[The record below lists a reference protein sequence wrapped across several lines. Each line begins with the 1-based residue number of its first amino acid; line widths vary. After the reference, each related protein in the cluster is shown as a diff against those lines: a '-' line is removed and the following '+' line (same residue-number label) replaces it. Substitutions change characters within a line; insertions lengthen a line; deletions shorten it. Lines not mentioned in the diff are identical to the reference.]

1 MEIRDLNIHSASLQ
15 PSPVELK
22 ASLAKQPSSSISTA
36 NTSAHLSPLAE
47 LAYTHDIQ
55 ELTYNASETRF
66 AYYQNGGE
74 IALRAHSVT
83 DVQLRQETMNFDLTF
98 SAEALGLTAADF
110 ADNGNRPITISFS
123 YQQMEMDFSYEAS
136 TKLVETLRKPDEI
149 LVDLAKA
156 LREVL
161 KDRGNKS
168 VTYVLD
174 EAARKVLASS
184 KEGVSFLM
192 QLVMLMAMINLQK
205 EEGPSHDYTIYVS
218 GKGKPFIDHH
228 EQTRLAGKTTTVNLT
243 ITITPP
249 AAEQNK
255 MPENA

>member
-1 MEIRDLNIHSASLQ
+1 MEIRDLNIHPASLT
-15 PSPVELK
+15 SPPAETK
-22 ASLAKQPSSSISTA
+22 ASLAKPLSRSSSTA
-36 NTSAHLSPLAE
+36 NISARLSPLAE

-55 ELTYNASETRF
+55 ELTYNTNETSF
-66 AYYQNGGE
+66 VYYKDGGD

-83 DVQLRQETMNFDLTF
+83 NVHLKQETMNFDLTF
-98 SAEALGLTAADF
+98 SAEALGLNAADF
-110 ADNGNRPITISFS
+110 ADNGNQPITISFS

-136 TKLVETLRKPDEI
+136 TRLIETLRKPDEI

-184 KEGVSFLM
+184 KEGISFLM

-218 GKGKPFIDHH
+218 GKGKPFIDHQEH
-228 EQTRLAGKTTTVNLT
+228 KSLDGKSTTVNVT
-243 ITITPP
+243 ITISPP
-249 AAEQNK
+249 TAEQNK
-255 MPENA
+255 SPEYA